1 MIMQMRC
8 QATYIKPETV
18 AHDAI
23 KQIVSAPFPDRLP
36 SGSLANL
43 ALTTTGVETG
53 ADLWVG
59 LGVHIN
65 KLNRTD

>member
-8 QATYIKPETV
+8 QATHIKSETV

-43 ALTTTGVETG
+43 DPTTTGVETR
-53 ADLWVG
+53 ADL
-59 LGVHIN
+59 
-65 KLNRTD
+65 